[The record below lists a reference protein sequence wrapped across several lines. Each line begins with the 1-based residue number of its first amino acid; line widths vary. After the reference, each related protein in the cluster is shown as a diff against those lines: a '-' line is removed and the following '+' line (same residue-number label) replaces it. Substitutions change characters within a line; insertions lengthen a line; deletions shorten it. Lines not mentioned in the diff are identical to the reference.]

1 MLSGPAA
8 ACSAGCGKT
17 AAGPRW
23 IYGPGKE
30 GVERE
35 REEEGGKE
43 GTRFSDRVI
52 MMAMELRQRRPI
64 PAAEG
69 TLPGPGR
76 RLAAIVPRSD
86 SEVIDV
92 S

>member
-30 GVERE
+30 GEERK
-35 REEEGGKE
+35 REEGSKE

-52 MMAMELRQRRPI
+52 MMAMELSQGRPI
-64 PAAEG
+64 PEAEG

-76 RLAAIVPRSD
+76 RRSGGHC
-86 SEVIDV
+86 SVV
-92 S
+92 ML